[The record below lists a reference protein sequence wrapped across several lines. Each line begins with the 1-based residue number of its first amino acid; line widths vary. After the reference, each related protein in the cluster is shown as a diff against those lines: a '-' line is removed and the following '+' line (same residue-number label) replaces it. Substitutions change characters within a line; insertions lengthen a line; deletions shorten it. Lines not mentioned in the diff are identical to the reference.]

1 MRKSLRSLL
10 LLAVSI
16 FAVTNVAQSADNA
29 TYKFL
34 DEGADQLR
42 DDFNAA
48 KGAVRLLFVVD
59 PTCPGCL
66 RGLDDV
72 NKDLLSKTDDPRLQ
86 TFIVHVPVLT
96 PSPTEEDVPE
106 AATLVRNDHVHHY
119 WNPSGSFGWELSK
132 AAGLKHGEEAVY
144 AWDVWLIYGP
154 DAAWE
159 GVSLPQPE
167 LLMHQLYLLKD
178 SGLPRLDSKRFA
190 NEVHQI
196 LASVPR

>member
-1 MRKSLRSLL
+1 MRTSFRHLW
-10 LLAVSI
+10 LAASV
-16 FAVTNVAQSADNA
+16 FAVANVARSADEA
-29 TYKFL
+29 TYKL
-34 DEGADQLR
+34 LNEGAAQLR

-48 KGAVRLLFVVD
+48 KGAVRVLFVVD

-132 AAGLKHGEEAVY
+132 AAGLKHGEESVY

-154 DAAWE
+154 DAVWDGA
-159 GVSLPQPE
+159 GPPQPQR
-167 LLMHQLYLLKD
+167 LMHQLYLLKD
-178 SGLPRLDSKRFA
+178 SGLPRLDSEAFA
-190 NEVHQI
+190 KEVQQLLGGI
-196 LASVPR
+196 R

>member
-1 MRKSLRSLL
+1 MAKSLRL
-10 LLAVSI
+10 LLAASA
-16 FAVTNVAQSADNA
+16 FALASVAQSADKANF
-29 TYKFL
+29 KLL
-34 DEGADQLR
+34 DEGAAQLR

-48 KGAVRLLFVVD
+48 KGTVRVLFVVD

-72 NKDLLSKTDDPRLQ
+72 NNDLLSKTNDPGLQ

-96 PSPTEEDVPE
+96 PSPTEEDVPA

-132 AAGLKHGEEAVY
+132 AAGLKHGEEPVY

-154 DAAWE
+154 DAVWE
-159 GVSLPQPE
+159 GPSPPQPQR
-167 LLMHQLYLLKD
+167 LMHQLYLLAD
-178 SGLPRLDSKRFA
+178 SGLPRLDSEQFA
-190 NEVHQI
+190 KEVHQL

>member
-1 MRKSLRSLL
+1 MRSSLRQ
-10 LLAVSI
+10 LLAVSVL
-16 FAVTNVAQSADNA
+16 AVTSVAQSADRA
-29 TYKFL
+29 TYKPL
-34 DEGADQLR
+34 DEGAAQLR

-48 KGAVRLLFVVD
+48 KGTVRVLFVVD

-106 AATLVRNDHVHHY
+106 AATLIRNDHVQHY

-132 AAGLKHGEEAVY
+132 AANLKHGEEPVY

-154 DAAWE
+154 NAVWE
-159 GVSLPQPE
+159 GTSPPQPE
-167 LLMHQLYLLKD
+167 LLMHQLYFLKD
-178 SGLPRLDSKRFA
+178 SGLPRLNSAQFA
-190 NEVHQI
+190 QKVHQL

>member
-1 MRKSLRSLL
+1 MLRFSSFLVSAAALL
-10 LLAVSI
+10 
-16 FAVTNVAQSADNA
+16 VTADAARSADRA
-29 TYKFL
+29 TYQVL
-34 DEGADQLR
+34 DEGAAQLR
-42 DDFNAA
+42 EDFNAG
-48 KGAVRLLFVVD
+48 KGTVRVLFVVD

-66 RGLDDV
+66 RGLDDM
-72 NKDLLSKTDDPRLQ
+72 NKDLLSKTNDPRLQ

-132 AAGLKHGEEAVY
+132 AAGLKHGDEPVY

-154 DAAWE
+154 EAVWE
-159 GVSLPQPE
+159 GASPPPPE
-167 LLMHQLYLLKD
+167 LLMHQLYLLRD
-178 SGLPRLDSKRFA
+178 SGLPRLDSEQFA
-190 NEVHQI
+190 IKVHQI

>member
-1 MRKSLRSLL
+1 MGKILGRLMFTLSAFA
-10 LLAVSI
+10 LAS
-16 FAVTNVAQSADNA
+16 VAQSGDQ
-29 TYKFL
+29 TPYKVL
-34 DEGADQLR
+34 GEGAAQLR

-48 KGAVRLLFVVD
+48 RGTVRVLFVID

-72 NKDLLSKTDDPRLQ
+72 NKDLLSRTNDPGLQ

-96 PSPTEEDVPE
+96 PSPTEEDVPK

-132 AAGLKHGEEAVY
+132 AAGLKHGDESVY

-154 DAAWE
+154 DAVWE
-159 GVSLPQPE
+159 GAGPPQPQR
-167 LLMHQLYLLKD
+167 LMHQLYLLKD
-178 SGLPRLDSKRFA
+178 SGLPRLDSRKFA
-190 NEVHQI
+190 KEVRA
-196 LASVPR
+196 LVASALQ